1 MAPFG
6 IKFPGVCGLR
16 LDRIFAAACFVFIFG
31 AVLWAENAD
40 QPAISASW
48 LQKAPGMAEAGQIEL
63 GARRHGWPAMALA
76 LRRAATG
83 LYTRG
88 QIPLAESWYYAARWA
103 EIFGESEAACLE
115 RWRDAM
121 RREGLPMGRFAA
133 EHAPDE
139 PLSAR
144 LSRDLQIALLADGTF
159 SAAYFEIER
168 QEDYRPEVLAIL
180 DRLRSPD
187 PAVFQAYASLALALA
202 VVYDVS
208 PPPYWPHGQVAQT
221 ALPRRLPAPEDAWAF
236 LISTDREG
244 KSLHRMRQLDAAEL
258 RFLVDLAAPQEELRW
273 AQANVKFALARLS
286 DTYSSIDYK
295 IVRAMDGVYQWP
307 GADYSLQTIKKEGGI
322 CVDQAYFATQTGK
335 ARGVPTLLFS
345 GTGQDVRHAWF
356 GYLGVGRRW
365 NLDAGR
371 YEAQKFVTGVAY
383 DPQTWGEISD
393 HELMFMTEG
402 FRRQADYRT
411 SRVHGWFARWLL
423 EDGSASKAAAA
434 ARAAAG
440 LERRNLEA
448 WEVLRATIPG
458 PGAAREALLREAA
471 GGLQAYPDLQAGFL
485 RELAGSLRQ
494 RGEIAL
500 AEQEERGF
508 ARKFQAKRL
517 DLSVR
522 QVAEQMVRA
531 RETLPVEEQ
540 IRLYRN
546 LVRRFGRG
554 AGIGFFDEVARP
566 LIADLVRQERFKEA
580 REVSALA
587 AQNLDAGPGTQL
599 GDELRCLDNEL
610 RAAAEAKK
618 TEKNA
623 FPSK

>member
-6 IKFPGVCGLR
+6 IKIPGVRGLR
-16 LDRIFAAACFVFIFG
+16 LDRTMAAAISVFIFG
-31 AVLWAENAD
+31 AVLRAEDAD
-40 QPAISASW
+40 LPAISVSW
-48 LQKAPGMAEAGQIEL
+48 LQKAPGMAEAGQIEQ
-63 GARRHGWPAMALA
+63 GARAKGWPAMALA

-103 EIFGESEAACLE
+103 EIFGESEAASLE

-121 RREGLPMGRFAA
+121 RREGLPTGRFAA
-133 EHAPDE
+133 GHAPDE
-139 PLSAR
+139 PLAAR
-144 LSRDLQIALLADGTF
+144 LSRDLQIALLADGKF

-208 PPPYWPHGQVAQT
+208 PPPYWPHGQVDQK

-244 KSLHRMRQLDAAEL
+244 KSLHRLRQLDAAEL
-258 RFLVDLAAPQEELRW
+258 RFLVDLAAPQKELRW
-273 AQANVKFALARLS
+273 AQTNVKSALSRLS
-286 DTYSSIDYK
+286 ETYSSINYK
-295 IVRAMDGVYQWP
+295 TVRAMDGVYQWP

-322 CVDQAYFATQTGK
+322 CVDQAYFATQAGK

-345 GTGQDVRHAWF
+345 GTGQDARHAWF
-356 GYLGVGRRW
+356 GYLGVGGRW

-434 ARAAAG
+434 ARAAVG
-440 LERRNLEA
+440 LERRNLDA
-448 WEVLRATIPG
+448 WEVLLATMPG

-522 QVAEQMVRA
+522 QVAEEMGRA
-531 RETLPVEEQ
+531 RADLPVDEQ
-540 IRLYRN
+540 MRLYRN

-566 LIADLVRQERFKEA
+566 LIAGLVHEERFKEA
-580 REVSALA
+580 REVWALA

-599 GDELRCLDNEL
+599 GDELRRLDNEL

-623 FPSK
+623 PSSK